1 MKAKVIS
8 GGLPSSSRMLRASV
22 AAALAGYFFVLGPG
36 IAFADAYRLGVMD
49 KIRVRVAEW
58 QTAEGSVR
66 DWNAVS
72 GDYSV
77 SASGTVSLPFI
88 GELPASGKTTAD
100 VAGEIGLKMQQL
112 FGLRD
117 RPSASVEI
125 SQYRPVY
132 MSGAVQTPGEFP
144 YAPGMTV
151 LKALSVAGGLKRA
164 DSGQQFAR
172 NFIQSQGDSSVLIA
186 TRNRLLVRRA
196 RILAEINNKP
206 TIEITDNLKNI
217 PDLKQ
222 LIESET
228 ALMNSQRTNLKVT
241 LSSLAD
247 LKTLLTAQIEA
258 LGKKSETQ
266 TRQLAMVQED
276 RDKISSLSE
285 QGLALNSRRLSAE
298 QQVSDLQSV
307 LLDIDTNTLKAKQD
321 LNKAQ
326 QDETT
331 TRNDWDA
338 QLAQALQDTEAQL
351 EEGMLKLS
359 TSQSLMGDALLQ
371 SAESAASKDGNNST
385 NVSYS
390 IVREKDGKPTEI
402 AATENMAV
410 LPGDVVKVTV
420 KLSQP
425 AMR

>member
-1 MKAKVIS
+1 MKAEMIS
-8 GGLPSSSRMLRASV
+8 GGFLSSGRVSRVSAV
-22 AAALAGYFFVLGPG
+22 ALAGYFFVMAPG
-36 IAFADAYRLGVMD
+36 LALADAYRLGVMD

-58 QTAEGSVR
+58 QTAEGTVR
-66 DWNAVS
+66 DWTAVS

-112 FGLRD
+112 FGLSD

-125 SQYRPVY
+125 AQYRPVY
-132 MSGAVQTPGEFP
+132 MAGAVQTPGEFP

-164 DSGQQFAR
+164 DAGQQFAR
-172 NFIQSQGDSSVLIA
+172 NFIQAQGDGAVLVSN
-186 TRNRLLVRRA
+186 RNRLLVRRA
-196 RILAEINNKP
+196 RILAEINDKP
-206 TIEITDNLKNI
+206 SIEMTDQLKNI
-217 PDLKQ
+217 PDVHQ
-222 LIESET
+222 LVESET
-228 ALMNSQRTNLKVT
+228 ALMNSQRTKLKVT

-258 LGKKSETQ
+258 LAKKSETQ

-276 RDKISSLSE
+276 RDKINSLSE
-285 QGLALNSRRLSAE
+285 QGLALSSRRLSAE
-298 QQVSDLQSV
+298 QQVSDLQSG
-307 LLDIDTNTLKAKQD
+307 LLDIDTATLKAKQD

-338 QLAQALQDTEAQL
+338 QLAQDLQNTEAEL
-351 EEGMLKLS
+351 EEAALKLS
-359 TSQSLMGDALLQ
+359 TSNSLMSDALLQ
-371 SAESAASKDGNNST
+371 SAESAASKDGGNSA

-390 IVREKDGKPTEI
+390 IVRDKDGKPTEI
-402 AATENMAV
+402 AATENTPV
-410 LPGDVVKVTV
+410 LPGDVVKVSV
-420 KLSQP
+420 KLSPP
-425 AMR
+425 AIR